1 MNSAASPPQP
11 IQILIVEDESVI
23 AFNLQE
29 TLEAL
34 AYSVPAI
41 AVSGAQ
47 ALHHAAEFRP
57 DLVLMDI
64 RIKGEIDGIQAAE
77 QIWHQFQIPVIYV
90 TGHSDKSTVERAR
103 LTAPFGYLLKP
114 IKEREL
120 YVTIESALQRCEQ
133 ERWMST
139 ILNGLGDAVIVTD
152 SEGRTQFLNPMAE
165 ALTGWK
171 LAEAKAQPAASIFS
185 LVDAQTRSPLENP
198 LLSVLQQGALV
209 RLEDNVLLAAKDGTF
224 IPISDSIAP
233 LRDNSGTLTGAVVV
247 FRDMTTHR
255 QAEERNMA
263 IAQASQLKQQMAE
276 LERLNNLKDD
286 FLNTVSHEL
295 RTPLANIKMA
305 IRMLEIVLDQQ
316 GVLSPENNPSSQSLG
331 RYMDILR
338 SQCDQ
343 ELFLVNDLLDLQ
355 RLNANVYDLEL
366 ISISLLDWLPH
377 LLEGFQVRA
386 QERQLVLQVNL
397 PADLPPLISDLP
409 SLNRILMELLN
420 NACKYT
426 PPGEQIII
434 QIELETRSSID
445 TAVEAPAT
453 MPETASAEMSPLDSP
468 VIVITVLNT
477 GTEIPAAELSQIFE
491 PFYRVP
497 KGDRWK
503 QGGTGLGLALVKK
516 LVTCLSGSIRVES
529 SPQQTCFVIELP
541 CHPAPSPLH
550 RSGGSALV

>member
-1 MNSAASPPQP
+1 MNSVATAPRP

-34 AYSVPAI
+34 EYSVPAI

-47 ALHHAAEFRP
+47 ALRHVAELRP

-64 RIKGEIDGIQAAE
+64 RIKGDMDGIQTAE
-77 QIWHQFQIPVIYV
+77 QIWQQFQIPVIYV
-90 TGHSDKSTVERAR
+90 TGHSDKSTVERAK
-103 LTAPFGYLLKP
+103 LTVPFGYLLKP

-120 YVTIESALQRCEQ
+120 YVAIESALQRCER

-165 ALTGWK
+165 ALTGWN
-171 LAEAKAQPAASIFS
+171 LAEAKAQPVASIFS
-185 LVDAQTRSPLENP
+185 LVDEQTRSPIENP
-198 LLSVLQQGALV
+198 MLGVLQQGALV
-209 RLEDNVLLAAKDGTF
+209 RLEDNILLIVKDGTF
-224 IPISDSIAP
+224 IPIGDSIAP
-233 LRDNSGTLTGAVVV
+233 LRDNSGTLTGAVMV
-247 FRDMTTHR
+247 FRDTTIRR

-263 IAQASQLKQQMAE
+263 IAQAKQLQQQMVE

-295 RTPLANIKMA
+295 RTPLASIKMA
-305 IRMLEIVLDQQ
+305 IQMVELVLDQQ

-331 RYMDILR
+331 RYMNILR

-355 RLNANVYDLEL
+355 RLNANAYDLEPT
-366 ISISLLDWLPH
+366 SVSLLDWLPH
-377 LLEGFQVRA
+377 LMEGFQIRA
-386 QERQLVLQVNL
+386 QERQLELQVNL
-397 PADLPPLISDLP
+397 PAALPALLSDLL

-426 PPGEQIII
+426 PPGEKIIVNV
-434 QIELETRSSID
+434 ELETRSSID
-445 TAVEAPAT
+445 AAVEAPAT
-453 MPETASAEMSPLDSP
+453 MPEAAIAELSPTDSP
-468 VIVITVLNT
+468 VIVITVCNT
-477 GTEIPAAELSQIFE
+477 GIEIPAAELLHVFE

-497 KGDRWK
+497 QSDRWK
-503 QGGTGLGLALVKK
+503 QGGTGLGLTLVKK
-516 LVTCLSGSIRVES
+516 LVACLSGSIRVES

-541 CHPAPSPLH
+541 CLPALPQP
-550 RSGGSALV
+550 